1 MQTVENAH
9 KRKKQPE
16 LVRRTL
22 LDQAAK
28 LAIKEGLGS
37 VTVQAVANAAGVT
50 KGGFIHHFP
59 SKQALIDT
67 LFQELLDSIDADI
80 DKFMADDPE
89 PYGSFTRAYLETVFE
104 AGWQGNFSPWA
115 TLSVSM
121 LTDPNLRALWT
132 SWFENRTER
141 HRKTD
146 GDMNLH
152 IVRLAADGIWL
163 ADLSGIAAPEK
174 AELRKR
180 LRDATRAKA
189 DVLAS
194 QPNAVP

>member
-80 DKFMADDPE
+80 DRFMADDPE

-121 LTDPNLRALWT
+121 LTDPNLRAFGPHG
-132 SWFENRTER
+132 SKTER
-141 HRKTD
+141 S
-146 GDMNLH
+146 
-152 IVRLAADGIWL
+152 A
-163 ADLSGIAAPEK
+163 IARPT
-174 AELRKR
+174 
-180 LRDATRAKA
+180 AT
-189 DVLAS
+189 
-194 QPNAVP
+194 